1 MLQGTGSGVGKS
13 TLLAGIAR
21 VLTRRGL
28 RVRPFAA
35 QTSCAAPMLIPGDRK
50 VSRAQFMQAIASGV
64 APVADMNPVVF
75 QRYEKPHG
83 GTQSHTD
90 ILIRGRRSDTLSGDD
105 RQINRADLMPTI
117 LSSFRSVAQDAD
129 IVLIDGAD
137 AAGDVVQRDRD
148 VANMGFAQAA
158 GVDVVMVTEAS
169 RGSGSA
175 IASLIGTHTIMS
187 RHDEAR
193 VKGVI
198 VNSVLRN
205 SEKFTS
211 SIDAIRAFTGW
222 DSLGVVPL
230 IRPSSN
236 KSVYEALQLFAS
248 PLLQEDSR
256 HRDGSDLH
264 IVVPMP
270 PATDRLKE
278 DFNPLLDSPG
288 LRLTFIPPGRPLPLC
303 DVIILPGSTS
313 VITGLTALR
322 SEGWSI
328 DIIGHVRHG
337 GRVLGLNEGYQML
350 GHSIADP
357 YGVDGPPVTVTGLG
371 LLDVATI
378 VHRRKNREPARFGF
392 PSKNIEFDATQN
404 HIGLTAGPDCTRPF
418 ARVVS
423 APSQPGEG
431 ATSAS
436 GTVMGVCMHGLF
448 DDEEA
453 RDAVLGL
460 LAPHRTRTGTR
471 SIDKKSLDAALEQS
485 LDALA
490 EHVAAHIDIEGLL
503 ALARIPECFT
513 RS

>member
-1 MLQGTGSGVGKS
+1 MLQGTGCSVGKS

-35 QTSCAAPMLIPGDRK
+35 QATCTDPMLISDNRK
-50 VSRAQFMQAIASGV
+50 VARAQFMQAIACGV
-64 APVADMNPVVF
+64 APVTDMSPVIF
-75 QRYEKPHG
+75 QRHEKSHDA
-83 GTQSHTD
+83 TRSHTD
-90 ILIRGRRSDTLSGDD
+90 ILIHGRRSEALNGDD
-105 RQINRADLMPTI
+105 RQIDRSDLMPTI
-117 LSSFRSVAQDAD
+117 LRSFRAVAEDAD
-129 IVLIDGAD
+129 IVLVDGEGAV
-137 AAGDVVQRDRD
+137 GDVAQRDRD
-148 VANMGFAQAA
+148 IANMGFAQAA

-205 SEKFTS
+205 SEKFTPS
-211 SIDAIRAFTGW
+211 MDAICAFTGW
-222 DSLGVVPL
+222 GSLGVAPL
-230 IRPSSN
+230 ICPSSN
-236 KSVYEALQLFAS
+236 KSVYEAIQLFTS
-248 PLLQEDSR
+248 PLRQDETRRS
-256 HRDGSDLH
+256 DGSDVH
-264 IVVPMP
+264 IVVPLP

-278 DFNPLLDSPG
+278 DFDPILDAPG
-288 LRLTFIPPGRPLPLC
+288 LHLTFISPGRPLPLC

-328 DIIGHVRHG
+328 DIIGHVRRG

-378 VHRRKNREPARFGF
+378 VHRRKNREPARFAL
-392 PSKNIEFDATQN
+392 PSKNIEFDASQN

-418 ARVVS
+418 ARIVN
-423 APSQPGEG
+423 APSKPGEG
-431 ATSAS
+431 AVSAS
-436 GTVMGVCMHGLF
+436 GNVMGVCMHGLF
-448 DDEEA
+448 DDEKA

-460 LAPHRTRTGTR
+460 LAPHRKRAGAS
-471 SIDKKSLDAALEQS
+471 SIDKKSLDTALEQS
-485 LDALA
+485 LDSLA